1 MTKILM
7 PKTSRKTQTANF
19 VLSDTMNRRMASAMI
34 TVARHADKDAR
45 KDDKIQREA
54 RAAVAATL
62 DTWIAYML
70 ENDPER
76 VEDLFFEFACFAT
89 ATNRKRMLK
98 HVQAPEGVVDR
109 IEMQLAQWKA
119 DAEAKKSASDALVA
133 DKNSTDD

>member
-1 MTKILM
+1 MKKILL
-7 PKTSRKTQTANF
+7 PKTTRKIQTNNF

-45 KDDKIQREA
+45 RADQIQREA

-62 DTWIAYML
+62 DTWIDYML

-89 ATNRKRMLK
+89 TTNRKRMLK
-98 HVQAPEGVVDR
+98 HVQAPEDVAERV
-109 IEMQLAQWKA
+109 EMQLEQWKA
-119 DAEAKKSASDALVA
+119 DADAKKSASDALVS

>member
-1 MTKILM
+1 MKKILL
-7 PKTSRKTQTANF
+7 PKTTRKIQTTNF

-45 KDDKIQREA
+45 RDDQIQREA

-62 DTWIAYML
+62 DTCIDYML

-89 ATNRKRMLK
+89 TTNRKRMLK
-98 HVQAPEGVVDR
+98 HVQAPEDVAERV
-109 IEMQLAQWKA
+109 EMQLEQWKA
-119 DAEAKKSASDALVA
+119 DADAKKSASDALVS

>member
-1 MTKILM
+1 MTKTLM
-7 PKTSRKTQTANF
+7 PKTTRKTHTANF
-19 VLSDTMNRRMASAMI
+19 VLTDSMNLRMASAI
-34 TVARHADKDAR
+34 KSIAHHADKDAR

-62 DTWIAYML
+62 DTWIDYML

-98 HVQAPEGVVDR
+98 HAQAPEDVAERAEV
-109 IEMQLAQWKA
+109 QLEQWKA
-119 DAEAKKSASDALVA
+119 DAEAKKSASDALVSGE
-133 DKNSTDD
+133 KSTDD

>member
-1 MTKILM
+1 MKKILL
-7 PKTSRKTQTANF
+7 PKTTRKIQTTNF

-45 KDDKIQREA
+45 RDDQIQREA

-62 DTWIAYML
+62 DTWIDYML

-89 ATNRKRMLK
+89 TTNRKRMLK
-98 HVQAPEGVVDR
+98 HVQAPEDVAERV
-109 IEMQLAQWKA
+109 EMQLEQWKA
-119 DAEAKKSASDALVA
+119 DADAKKSASDALVS